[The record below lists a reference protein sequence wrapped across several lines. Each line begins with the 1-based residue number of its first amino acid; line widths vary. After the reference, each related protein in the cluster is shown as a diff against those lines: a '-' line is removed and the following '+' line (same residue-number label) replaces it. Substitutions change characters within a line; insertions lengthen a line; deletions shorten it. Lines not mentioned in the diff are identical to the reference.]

1 MSNNSFPSNT
11 HALDRQNGTLSV
23 LNGNEQLFA
32 TKYKLVLS
40 SEEELRSELQRE
52 QRSLSGHQSE
62 PPEKTPDK
70 VTKKRGKKMKTLLP
84 YIALTV

>member
-40 SEEELRSELQRE
+40 SEEEFPHPIQ
-52 QRSLSGHQSE
+52 QQ
-62 PPEKTPDK
+62 
-70 VTKKRGKKMKTLLP
+70 
-84 YIALTV
+84 I